1 MEFTVEN
8 EGERLDKIL
17 VARLGDYSRS
27 QIQSLI
33 SEGAVTV
40 DGQSAKAGHRM
51 KGGERVVVD
60 IPEEEEHVIEPQQI
74 DLDIVYEDDDI
85 AVIEKA
91 AGMVVHPGIGNE
103 DGTLVHALLWH
114 YPDMVNMQDDPRAEG
129 RMGIVHRLDKDTSG
143 LIVIAKN
150 IDALVNLM
158 GQFKERTT
166 DKTYLAMVERLPKT
180 MMGRIDAPIGRDPKQ
195 RKRMGVVNGGKDAVT
210 EFEVV
215 DTDFRD
221 GRALVRIKIETGRT
235 HQIRVHMAFVGAPI
249 IGDTVYGFNRQRI
262 GLKRNFLH
270 AHELAFDHPTTGERM
285 TFTSALPA
293 GLQNTL
299 DKLREGA

>member
-51 KGGERVVVD
+51 KGGERIVVD

-74 DLDIVYEDDDI
+74 ELDVVYEDDDI
-85 AVIEKA
+85 AVIEKV

>member
-1 MEFTVEN
+1 MIAFTVEN

-17 VARLGDYSRS
+17 VARLSDFSRS
-27 QIQSLI
+27 QIQTMI

-40 DGQSAKAGHRM
+40 DGASAKPGHRM
-51 KGGERVVVD
+51 KGGERVEVD
-60 IPEEEEHVIEPQQI
+60 IPEEEEQVIEPR
-74 DLDIVYEDDDI
+74 DIPLNILYEDEAI
-85 AVIEKA
+85 VVLEKE

-103 DGTLVHALLWH
+103 DNTLVHALLWH
-114 YPDMVNMQDDPRAEG
+114 YPDMVNMQDDPRADG

-143 LIVIAKN
+143 VMVVAKH

-158 GQFKERTT
+158 GQFKDRTT
-166 DKTYLAMVERLPKT
+166 EKTYLAMVERVPKT
-180 MMGRIDAPIGRDPKQ
+180 MVGRIDAPIGRDPKQ
-195 RKRMGVVNGGKDAVT
+195 RKRMGVVNGGKEAVT
-210 EFEVV
+210 EFEVI

-221 GRALVRIKIETGRT
+221 GRALVRIIIETGRT

-270 AHELAFDHPTTGERM
+270 AHELSFDHPATGERM
-285 TFTSALPA
+285 TFVSALPA
-293 GLQNTL
+293 GLQNTM
-299 DKLREGA
+299 DKLRLV

>member
-51 KGGERVVVD
+51 KGGERIVVD

-74 DLDIVYEDDDI
+74 ELDIVYEDDDI
-85 AVIEKA
+85 AVIEKV

-103 DGTLVHALLWH
+103 DGTLVHALLWR
-114 YPDMVNMQDDPRAEG
+114 YPDMVNMQDDPHAEG

-150 IDALVNLM
+150 IDALVHLM

>member
-17 VARLGDYSRS
+17 VARLGEYSRS
-27 QIQSLI
+27 QIQTLI
-33 SEGAVTV
+33 TDGAVTV
-40 DGQSAKAGHRM
+40 DGQSAKPGHRM
-51 KGGERVVVD
+51 KGGERVVVN

-150 IDALVNLM
+150 IDALVHLM
-158 GQFKERTT
+158 AQFKERTT

-180 MMGRIDAPIGRDPKQ
+180 MLGRIDAPIGRDPKQ

-210 EFEVV
+210 EFEVI
-215 DTDFRD
+215 DTEFRD

-270 AHELAFDHPTTGERM
+270 AHELAFDHPTTGERL
-285 TFTSALPA
+285 TFTSALPP